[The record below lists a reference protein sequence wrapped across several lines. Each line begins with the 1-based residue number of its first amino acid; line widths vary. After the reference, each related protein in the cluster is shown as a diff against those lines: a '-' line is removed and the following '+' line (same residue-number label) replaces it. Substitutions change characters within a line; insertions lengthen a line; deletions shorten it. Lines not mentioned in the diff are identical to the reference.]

1 MSAFLVY
8 FAFIGAID
16 SAALEIQVDY
26 DSKVENSAVFTS
38 ILPSV
43 SFVFYIRSV
52 SYSHEVTIER
62 DEMMIWCVENDA
74 PTRNIA
80 VYTLQSAGFPARG
93 FDDGTSFWDAL
104 QIQHPQLVLLDRV
117 LPGMDGL
124 EILKRIRSSG
134 AVKNMP
140 VIMVAESNELEV
152 IRCLDSGADDCLSK
166 PFGMMEMVSRIRSVL
181 RRYTSQN
188 PDTALRMGD
197 ITLYP
202 NERIVKVAGK
212 TAPLTYKEFE
222 LLLRFLS
229 NPETVLTREQL
240 YKEVWRGEYTEQNR
254 TVDMH
259 IRTLRKKLGDSGNLI
274 ESVRYIGYR
283 MKKVL

>member
-1 MSAFLVY
+1 MTF
-8 FAFIGAID
+8 F
-16 SAALEIQVDY
+16 
-26 DSKVENSAVFTS
+26 
-38 ILPSV
+38 
-43 SFVFYIRSV
+43 FYIRSV
-52 SYSHEVTIER
+52 PYSQEETIER
-62 DEMMIWCVENDA
+62 DEMMIWCVEDDA

-93 FDDGTSFWDAL
+93 FGDGASFWDAL
-104 QIQHPQLVLLDRV
+104 QMEHPQLVLLDRM
-117 LPGMDGL
+117 LPEIDGL

-140 VIMVAESNELEV
+140 VIMVAECNELEV
-152 IRCLDSGADDCLSK
+152 IRCLDAGADDCISK

-181 RRYTSQN
+181 RRYTRQN
-188 PDTALRMGD
+188 PDMALRMGD

-202 NERIVKVAGK
+202 NERIVKVSGK

-222 LLLRFLS
+222 LLKRFLS
-229 NPETVLTREQL
+229 NPETVFTREQL
-240 YKEVWRGEYTEQNR
+240 YKEVWLGEYSEQNR